1 MGEDAWNE
9 RMAHY
14 YVCGLNIGGIPYTV
28 KFVVAEFESGE
39 KYYDHSLTEIE
50 KGELLN
56 RAELSSTV
64 AESKTPISD
73 IEDKRLVSI
82 LQINSSKIVDEN
94 GEPIVMYHGTRDKF
108 NTFIRRSDIG
118 YHFGTKGTA
127 GVRALCRVSPSSR

>member
-1 MGEDAWNE
+1 
-9 RMAHY
+9 MARKIHY
-14 YVCGLNIGGIPYTV
+14 HPIIY
-28 KFVVAEFESGE
+28 
-39 KYYDHSLTEIE
+39 LTPTKNLSPTTK

-73 IEDKRLVSI
+73 IKDKRLVSI

-94 GEPIVMYHGTRDKF
+94 GEPIVMFHGTRDKF

-127 GVRALCRVSPSSR
+127 GVRALCRVSASSR